1 MIKPFT
7 KFCTIS
13 SFALISLV
21 VVSGCSK
28 KGTDNV
34 APPNLYG
41 SVTTLAGSPS
51 SRSNDG
57 AGAAAGFFF
66 PTGITI
72 DAAGN
77 LYVAD
82 SGNNMIRKITPAG
95 VVTTLAGFLEGGIAD
110 GTGKA
115 AGFHYPYNIAIDA
128 SGNLYVTDQGNY
140 RIRKITPA
148 GVVTTLAG
156 TGQVGSNNGPGN
168 QATFYSPSGIV
179 VDASGN
185 VFVSEQGNNVIR
197 KITPEGVV
205 STFAGSGEIGS
216 ADGTG
221 TAASFYVPSGMAIDA
236 NNNIYVADAFNNK
249 IRKITPAGIVTT
261 FAGSGAQ
268 GATDGTGAAATFYS
282 PAGLTVDAEGNLFE
296 VDANNKVRKI
306 TPSGV
311 VTTFAG
317 SGISGDVNSSL
328 TLATFSG
335 PTGVTVDANG
345 NVYVA
350 DKNNNLIRK
359 LVP

>member
-1 MIKPFT
+1 MIKSFT
-7 KFCTIS
+7 KFNGLS
-13 SFALISLV
+13 SLILIV
-21 VVSGCSK
+21 LIGLNGCSK
-28 KGTDNV
+28 KGPDGV

-41 SVTTLAGSPS
+41 IVSTFAGGEA

-57 AGAAAGFFF
+57 TGAAAGFFF

-72 DAAGN
+72 DVLGN

-95 VVTTLAGFLEGGIAD
+95 VVTTVAGFLEGGTAD

-128 SGNLYVTDQGNY
+128 AGNLYVTDQGNQK
-140 RIRKITPA
+140 IRKITTT

-156 TGQVGSNNGPGN
+156 TGQTGSNNGAGN

-197 KITPEGVV
+197 KITPEGMV
-205 STFAGSGEIGS
+205 STFAGSGNVGS

-221 TAASFYVPSGMAIDA
+221 TAASFYVPSGLAIDA
-236 NNNIYVADAFNNK
+236 SNNIYVADAFNNK
-249 IRKITPAGIVTT
+249 IRKI
-261 FAGSGAQ
+261 
-268 GATDGTGAAATFYS
+268 S
-282 PAGLTVDAEGNLFE
+282 PA
-296 VDANNKVRKI
+296 
-306 TPSGV
+306 GV

-317 SGISGDVNSSL
+317 TGIPGDINASL
-328 TLATFSG
+328 SLATFSG
-335 PTGVTVDANG
+335 PTGVAVGDKG
-345 NVYVA
+345 VLYVT
-350 DKNNNLIRK
+350 DKNNHLIRK
-359 LVP
+359 LIP